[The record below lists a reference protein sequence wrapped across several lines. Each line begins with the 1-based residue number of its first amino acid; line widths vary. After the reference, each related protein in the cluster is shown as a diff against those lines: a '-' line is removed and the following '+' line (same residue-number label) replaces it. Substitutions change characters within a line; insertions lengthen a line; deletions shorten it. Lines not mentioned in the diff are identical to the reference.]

1 MYKKVFPSLLMI
13 LFFGIIID
21 SVIKISHKNNLN
33 NIDSY
38 FEYYSTFFLGCFLVI
53 VAFYCYLQKQNS
65 QVVHNFFYLMYVTG
79 LAISLSKPSSMEL
92 PFSRDMEIL
101 SVSFAPY
108 FLMKFFTHFPVT
120 AKPKFFYKI
129 TAATF
134 WLALII
140 NVINI
145 CTFIRP
151 DHFYADII
159 RIAAIFNIMV
169 ALIACIILII
179 FHLRSNT
186 LWIKN
191 QLYILIFSIGVSFAP
206 VLFLSLIPGEI
217 FDQYSV
223 PYYYSLHS
231 MIVFPITMSYLLTK
245 QEIINF
251 QASFNKHIFPIISI
265 GLTLIFINV
274 IISIVFTLNF
284 NQLALVN
291 ICVLSSLLTYIL
303 IQKLLE
309 PYKRNRWK
317 LKTEAIQREKK
328 IILQQLLDGKYLTVC
343 AKHVIGLLE
352 KVIGINDACIIWKRE
367 RPIVLYQ
374 SGIFNNLQECDR
386 IIDKIIIRKKELGE
400 VIKEDPYYILPLKGR
415 DDVLGWV
422 VVGKKKNF
430 TVIDKEEWLL
440 LEKIQ
445 EDAVELFS
453 NAQALHQ
460 FEKKLRK
467 AQQESDMFNHFN
479 TILLH
484 DLEEEQRKL
493 SIFLHDEVLQS
504 LIFVK
509 NKLQEDSKSYPELDS
524 CLKNVIY
531 NVREMCN
538 HLHPVMVED
547 LGLEPSLQALKKHLQ
562 LNHNVE
568 IELDYQLHLIIL
580 PKELSINMFRVI
592 KELIHNAIKHAS
604 PYKIKVSLTESE
616 GVITIRVEDDGKG
629 FEVANPE
636 SVIGKNGIGL
646 ATVQK
651 RVDLLSGT
659 IDIRSEKDIGTF
671 ITITLPFE
679 GSELIE
685 DKSAIS

>member
-1 MYKKVFPSLLMI
+1 MRKKVFLSLLVI

-21 SVIKISHKNNLN
+21 SVIKISHKNDLN
-33 NIDSY
+33 NIASY
-38 FEYYSTFFLGCFLVI
+38 FEYYSTFFLGCFFVI

-92 PFSRDMEIL
+92 SFPRNLEIL

-108 FLMKFFTHFPVT
+108 FLMKFFTCFPVS

-129 TAATF
+129 TSATF

-145 CTFIRP
+145 YKIIRP
-151 DHFYADII
+151 HHFYADII
-159 RIAAIFNIMV
+159 RIAAILNIMV
-169 ALIACIILII
+169 AVIGSIILII

-186 LWIKN
+186 LWIRN
-191 QLYILIFSIGVSFAP
+191 QLYILIFSIVVSFVP
-206 VLFLSLIPGEI
+206 VIFLSLIPGEI
-217 FDQYSV
+217 FDHYSI

-231 MIVFPITMSYLLTK
+231 MIVFPITMAYLLTK
-245 QEIINF
+245 QEIIDF
-251 QASFNKHIFPIISI
+251 SASFKKHIFPIISI

-317 LKTEAIQREKK
+317 LKTGAIQHEKK
-328 IILQQLLDGKYLTVC
+328 IIFQQLLDGKHLTVC
-343 AKHVIGLLE
+343 AKHIIGLLE

-374 SGIFNNLQECDR
+374 SGSFNNRQECDR
-386 IIDKIIIRKKELGE
+386 IIDTIIIRKKELGE
-400 VIKEDPYYILPLKGR
+400 IIKDDPYYILPLKGR
-415 DDVLGWV
+415 EDVLGWM
-422 VVGKKKNF
+422 VVGKKKNY
-430 TVIDKEEWLL
+430 TIIDKEEWLL

-509 NKLQEDSKSYPELDS
+509 NKLEKDYPELDS

-547 LGLEPSLQALKKHLQ
+547 LGLEPSLQALKKQLQ

-580 PKELSINMFRVI
+580 PKELSINMFRMI

-604 PYKIKVSLTESE
+604 PFKIKVSLTESE

-629 FEVANPE
+629 FEIANPE

-659 IDIRSEKDIGTF
+659 IDIRSKKDIGTF

-679 GSELIE
+679 GSDLIE
-685 DKSAIS
+685 DKGAIS

>member
-1 MYKKVFPSLLMI
+1 MRKKVFPSLLVI

-21 SVIKISHKNNLN
+21 SVIKISHKNDLN
-33 NIDSY
+33 NIASY
-38 FEYYSTFFLGCFLVI
+38 FEYYSTFFLGCFFVI

-79 LAISLSKPSSMEL
+79 LAISLSKPASMEL
-92 PFSRDMEIL
+92 SFPRNLELL

-108 FLMKFFTHFPVT
+108 FLMKFFTCFPVS

-129 TAATF
+129 TSATF

-145 CTFIRP
+145 YKIIRP
-151 DHFYADII
+151 HYFYADII
-159 RIAAIFNIMV
+159 RIAVILNIMV
-169 ALIACIILII
+169 AVIASIILII

-186 LWIKN
+186 LWIRN
-191 QLYILIFSIGVSFAP
+191 QLYILIFSIVVSFAP
-206 VLFLSLIPGEI
+206 VIFLSLIPGEI
-217 FDQYSV
+217 FDHYSI

-317 LKTEAIQREKK
+317 LKTGAIQREKK
-328 IILQQLLDGKYLTVC
+328 IIFQQLLDGKHLTVC
-343 AKHVIGLLE
+343 AKHIIGLLE

-374 SGIFNNLQECDR
+374 SGSFNNRQECDR
-386 IIDKIIIRKKELGE
+386 IIDTIIIRKKELGE
-400 VIKEDPYYILPLKGR
+400 IIKDDPYYILPLKGR
-415 DDVLGWV
+415 EDVLGWM
-422 VVGKKKNF
+422 VVGKKKNY
-430 TVIDKEEWLL
+430 TIIDKEEWLL

-460 FEKKLRK
+460 FEEKLRK

-509 NKLQEDSKSYPELDS
+509 NKLEKDYPELDS

-547 LGLEPSLQALKKHLQ
+547 LGLEPSLQALKKQLQ

-580 PKELSINMFRVI
+580 PKELSINMFRMI

>member
-1 MYKKVFPSLLMI
+1 MRKKVFLSLLVI

-21 SVIKISHKNNLN
+21 SVIKISHKNDLN
-33 NIDSY
+33 NIASY
-38 FEYYSTFFLGCFLVI
+38 FEYYSTFFLGCFFVI

-92 PFSRDMEIL
+92 SFQRNLEIL

-108 FLMKFFTHFPVT
+108 FLMKFFTCFPVS

-129 TAATF
+129 TSATF

-145 CTFIRP
+145 YKIIRP
-151 DHFYADII
+151 HHFYADII
-159 RIAAIFNIMV
+159 RIAAILNIMV
-169 ALIACIILII
+169 AVIGSIILII

-186 LWIKN
+186 LWIRN
-191 QLYILIFSIGVSFAP
+191 QLYILIFSIVVSFVP
-206 VLFLSLIPGEI
+206 VIFLSLIPGEI
-217 FDQYSV
+217 FDHYSI

-231 MIVFPITMSYLLTK
+231 MIVFPITMAYLLTK
-245 QEIINF
+245 QEIIDF
-251 QASFNKHIFPIISI
+251 SASFKKHIFPIISI

-317 LKTEAIQREKK
+317 LKTGAIQHEKK
-328 IILQQLLDGKYLTVC
+328 IIFQQLLDGKHLTVC
-343 AKHVIGLLE
+343 AKHIIGLLE

-374 SGIFNNLQECDR
+374 SGSFNNRQECDR
-386 IIDKIIIRKKELGE
+386 IIDTIIIRKKELGE
-400 VIKEDPYYILPLKGR
+400 IIKDDPYYILPLKGR
-415 DDVLGWV
+415 EDVLGWM
-422 VVGKKKNF
+422 VVGKKKNY
-430 TVIDKEEWLL
+430 TIIDKEEWLL

-509 NKLQEDSKSYPELDS
+509 NKLEKDYPELDS

-547 LGLEPSLQALKKHLQ
+547 LGLEPSLQALKKQLQ

-580 PKELSINMFRVI
+580 PKELSINMFRMI

-604 PYKIKVSLTESE
+604 PFKIKVSLTESE

-629 FEVANPE
+629 FEIANPE

-659 IDIRSEKDIGTF
+659 IDIRSKKDIGTF

-679 GSELIE
+679 GSDLIE
-685 DKSAIS
+685 DKGAIS

>member
-1 MYKKVFPSLLMI
+1 MRKKVFLSLLVI

-21 SVIKISHKNNLN
+21 SVIKISHKNDLN
-33 NIDSY
+33 NIPSY
-38 FEYYSTFFLGCFLVI
+38 FEYYSTFFLGCFFVI

-92 PFSRDMEIL
+92 SFPRNLEIL

-108 FLMKFFTHFPVT
+108 FLMKFFTCFPVS

-129 TAATF
+129 TSATF

-145 CTFIRP
+145 YKIIRP
-151 DHFYADII
+151 HYFYADII
-159 RIAAIFNIMV
+159 RIAVILNIMV
-169 ALIACIILII
+169 AVIASIILII

-186 LWIKN
+186 LWIRN
-191 QLYILIFSIGVSFAP
+191 QLYILIFSIVVSFAP
-206 VLFLSLIPGEI
+206 VIFLSLIPGGI
-217 FDQYSV
+217 FDHYSI
-223 PYYYSLHS
+223 PYYYSLHC

-251 QASFNKHIFPIISI
+251 SASFNKYIFSISSI

-303 IQKLLE
+303 IQKQLE

-317 LKTEAIQREKK
+317 LKIGAIQREKK
-328 IILQQLLDGKYLTVC
+328 IIFQQLLDGKHLTVC
-343 AKHVIGLLE
+343 AKHIIGLLE

-374 SGIFNNLQECDR
+374 SGSFNNRQECDR
-386 IIDKIIIRKKELGE
+386 IIDTIIIRKKELGE
-400 VIKEDPYYILPLKGR
+400 IIKDDPYYILPLKGR
-415 DDVLGWV
+415 EDVLGWM
-422 VVGKKKNF
+422 VVGKKKNY

-509 NKLQEDSKSYPELDS
+509 NKLEKDYPELDS
-524 CLKNVIY
+524 CLKNVIH

-547 LGLEPSLQALKKHLQ
+547 LGLEPSLQALKKQLQ

-580 PKELSINMFRVI
+580 PKELSINMFRMI

>member
-1 MYKKVFPSLLMI
+1 MRKKVFLSLLVI

-21 SVIKISHKNNLN
+21 SVIKISHKNDLN
-33 NIDSY
+33 NIASY
-38 FEYYSTFFLGCFLVI
+38 FEYYSTFFLGCFFVI

-92 PFSRDMEIL
+92 SFPRNLEIL

-108 FLMKFFTHFPVT
+108 FLMKFFTCFPVS

-129 TAATF
+129 TSATF

-145 CTFIRP
+145 YKIIRP
-151 DHFYADII
+151 HHFYADII
-159 RIAAIFNIMV
+159 RIAAILNIMV
-169 ALIACIILII
+169 AVIGSIILII

-186 LWIKN
+186 LWIRN
-191 QLYILIFSIGVSFAP
+191 QLYILIFSIVVSFVP
-206 VLFLSLIPGEI
+206 VIFLSLILGEI
-217 FDQYSV
+217 FDHYSI

-231 MIVFPITMSYLLTK
+231 MIVFPITMAYLLTK
-245 QEIINF
+245 QEIIDF
-251 QASFNKHIFPIISI
+251 SASFKKHIFPIISI

-317 LKTEAIQREKK
+317 LKTGAIQHEKK
-328 IILQQLLDGKYLTVC
+328 IIFQQLLDGKHLTVC
-343 AKHVIGLLE
+343 AKHIIGLLE

-374 SGIFNNLQECDR
+374 SGSFNNRQECDR
-386 IIDKIIIRKKELGE
+386 IIDTIIIRKKELGE
-400 VIKEDPYYILPLKGR
+400 IIKDDPYYILPLKGR
-415 DDVLGWV
+415 EDVLGWM
-422 VVGKKKNF
+422 VVGKKKNY
-430 TVIDKEEWLL
+430 TIIDKEEWLL

-509 NKLQEDSKSYPELDS
+509 NKLEKDYPELDS

-547 LGLEPSLQALKKHLQ
+547 LGLEPSLQALKKQLQ

-580 PKELSINMFRVI
+580 PKELSINMFRMI

-604 PYKIKVSLTESE
+604 PFKIKVSLTESE

-629 FEVANPE
+629 FEIANPE

-659 IDIRSEKDIGTF
+659 IDIRSKKDIGTF

-679 GSELIE
+679 GSDLIE
-685 DKSAIS
+685 DKGAIS

>member
-1 MYKKVFPSLLMI
+1 MRKKVFLSLLVI

-21 SVIKISHKNNLN
+21 SVIKISHKNDLN
-33 NIDSY
+33 NIPSY
-38 FEYYSTFFLGCFLVI
+38 FEYYSTFFLGCFFVI

-92 PFSRDMEIL
+92 SFPRNLEIL

-108 FLMKFFTHFPVT
+108 FLMKFFTCFPVS

-129 TAATF
+129 TSATF

-145 CTFIRP
+145 YKIIRP
-151 DHFYADII
+151 HHIYADII
-159 RIAAIFNIMV
+159 RIAAILNIMV
-169 ALIACIILII
+169 AVIGSIILII

-186 LWIKN
+186 LWIRN
-191 QLYILIFSIGVSFAP
+191 QLYILIFSILVSFAP
-206 VLFLSLIPGEI
+206 VIFLSLISGEI
-217 FDQYSV
+217 FDHYSI

-231 MIVFPITMSYLLTK
+231 MIVFPITMAYLLTK
-245 QEIINF
+245 QEIIDF
-251 QASFNKHIFPIISI
+251 SASFKKHIFPIISI

-317 LKTEAIQREKK
+317 LKTGAIQREKK
-328 IILQQLLDGKYLTVC
+328 IIFQQLLDGKHLTVC
-343 AKHVIGLLE
+343 AKHIIGLLE

-367 RPIVLYQ
+367 RPIILYQ
-374 SGIFNNLQECDR
+374 SGSFNNRQECDR
-386 IIDKIIIRKKELGE
+386 IIDTIIIRKKELGE
-400 VIKEDPYYILPLKGR
+400 IIKDDPYYILPLKGR
-415 DDVLGWV
+415 EDVLGWM

-493 SIFLHDEVLQS
+493 SIFLHDEILQS

-509 NKLQEDSKSYPELDS
+509 NKLEKDYPELDS

-547 LGLEPSLQALKKHLQ
+547 LGLEPSLQALKKQLQ

-580 PKELSINMFRVI
+580 PKELSINMFRMI

-629 FEVANPE
+629 FEIANPG

-679 GSELIE
+679 GSDLIE
-685 DKSAIS
+685 DKGAIS

>member
-1 MYKKVFPSLLMI
+1 MRKKVFLSLLVI

-21 SVIKISHKNNLN
+21 SVIKISHKNDLN
-33 NIDSY
+33 NIASY
-38 FEYYSTFFLGCFLVI
+38 FEYYSTFFLGCFFVI

-92 PFSRDMEIL
+92 SFPRNLEIL

-108 FLMKFFTHFPVT
+108 FLMKFFTCFPVS

-129 TAATF
+129 TSATF

-145 CTFIRP
+145 YKIIRP
-151 DHFYADII
+151 HHFYADII
-159 RIAAIFNIMV
+159 RIAAILNIMV
-169 ALIACIILII
+169 AVIGSIILII

-186 LWIKN
+186 LWIRN
-191 QLYILIFSIGVSFAP
+191 QLYILIFSIVVSFVP
-206 VLFLSLIPGEI
+206 VIFLSLIPGEI
-217 FDQYSV
+217 FDHYSI

-231 MIVFPITMSYLLTK
+231 MIVFPITMAYLLTK
-245 QEIINF
+245 QEIIDF
-251 QASFNKHIFPIISI
+251 SASFKKHIFPIISI

-309 PYKRNRWK
+309 PYKNRWK
-317 LKTEAIQREKK
+317 LKTGAIQHEKK
-328 IILQQLLDGKYLTVC
+328 IIFQQLLDGKHLTVC
-343 AKHVIGLLE
+343 AKHIIGLLE

-374 SGIFNNLQECDR
+374 SGSFNNRQECDR
-386 IIDKIIIRKKELGE
+386 IIDTIIIRKKELGE
-400 VIKEDPYYILPLKGR
+400 IIKDDPYYILPLKGR
-415 DDVLGWV
+415 EDVLGWM
-422 VVGKKKNF
+422 VVGKKKNY
-430 TVIDKEEWLL
+430 TIIDKEEWLL

-509 NKLQEDSKSYPELDS
+509 NKLEKDYPELDS

-547 LGLEPSLQALKKHLQ
+547 LGLEPSLQALKKQLQ

-580 PKELSINMFRVI
+580 PKELSINMFRMI

-604 PYKIKVSLTESE
+604 PFKIKVSLTESE

-629 FEVANPE
+629 FEIANPE

-659 IDIRSEKDIGTF
+659 IDIRSKKDIGTF

-679 GSELIE
+679 GSDLIE
-685 DKSAIS
+685 DKGAIS

>member
-1 MYKKVFPSLLMI
+1 MRKKVFPSLLVI

-21 SVIKISHKNNLN
+21 SVIKISHKNDLN
-33 NIDSY
+33 NIASY
-38 FEYYSTFFLGCFLVI
+38 FEYYSTFFLGCFFVI

-79 LAISLSKPSSMEL
+79 LAISLSKPASMEL
-92 PFSRDMEIL
+92 SFPRNLELL

-108 FLMKFFTHFPVT
+108 FLMKFFTCFPVS

-129 TAATF
+129 TSATF

-145 CTFIRP
+145 YKIIRP
-151 DHFYADII
+151 HYFYADII
-159 RIAAIFNIMV
+159 RIAVILNIMV
-169 ALIACIILII
+169 AVIASIILII

-186 LWIKN
+186 LWIRN
-191 QLYILIFSIGVSFAP
+191 QLYILIFSIVVSFAP
-206 VLFLSLIPGEI
+206 VIFLSLIPGEI
-217 FDQYSV
+217 FDHYSI

-317 LKTEAIQREKK
+317 LKTGAIQREKK
-328 IILQQLLDGKYLTVC
+328 IIFQQLLDGKHLTVC
-343 AKHVIGLLE
+343 AKHIIGLLE

-374 SGIFNNLQECDR
+374 SGSFNNRQECDR
-386 IIDKIIIRKKELGE
+386 IIDTIIIRKKELGE
-400 VIKEDPYYILPLKGR
+400 IIKDDPYYILPLKGR
-415 DDVLGWV
+415 EDVLGWM
-422 VVGKKKNF
+422 VVGKKKNY
-430 TVIDKEEWLL
+430 TIIDKEEWLL

-460 FEKKLRK
+460 FEEKLRK

-509 NKLQEDSKSYPELDS
+509 NKLEKDYPELDS

-547 LGLEPSLQALKKHLQ
+547 LGLEPSLQALKKQLQ

-580 PKELSINMFRVI
+580 PKELSINMFRMI

-629 FEVANPE
+629 FEITNPE

-659 IDIRSEKDIGTF
+659 IDIHSENNIGTI
-671 ITITLPFE
+671 ITIKLPFE
-679 GSELIE
+679 GSDLIE
-685 DKSAIS
+685 DKGAIS

>member
-1 MYKKVFPSLLMI
+1 MRKKVFLSLLVI

-21 SVIKISHKNNLN
+21 SVIKISHKNDLN
-33 NIDSY
+33 NIPSY
-38 FEYYSTFFLGCFLVI
+38 FEYYSTFFLGCFFVI

-92 PFSRDMEIL
+92 SFPRNLEIL

-108 FLMKFFTHFPVT
+108 FLMKFFTCFPVS

-129 TAATF
+129 TSATF

-145 CTFIRP
+145 YKIIRP
-151 DHFYADII
+151 HYFYEDII
-159 RIAAIFNIMV
+159 RIAVILNIMV
-169 ALIACIILII
+169 AVIASIILII

-186 LWIKN
+186 LWIRN
-191 QLYILIFSIGVSFAP
+191 QLYILIFSIVVSFAP
-206 VLFLSLIPGEI
+206 VIFLSLIPGGI
-217 FDQYSV
+217 FDHYSI
-223 PYYYSLHS
+223 PYYYSLHC

-251 QASFNKHIFPIISI
+251 SASFNKYIFPIISI

-317 LKTEAIQREKK
+317 LKTGAIQREKK
-328 IILQQLLDGKYLTVC
+328 IIFQQLLDGKHLTVC
-343 AKHVIGLLE
+343 AKHIIGLLE
-352 KVIGINDACIIWKRE
+352 KVIGINDACIVWKRE

-374 SGIFNNLQECDR
+374 SGSFNNRQECDR
-386 IIDKIIIRKKELGE
+386 IIDTIIIRKKELGE
-400 VIKEDPYYILPLKGR
+400 IIKDAPYYILPLKGR
-415 DDVLGWV
+415 EDVLGWM

-509 NKLQEDSKSYPELDS
+509 NKLEKDYPELDS

-547 LGLEPSLQALKKHLQ
+547 LGLEPSLQALKKQLQ

-580 PKELSINMFRVI
+580 PKELSINMFRMI

-629 FEVANPE
+629 FEIANPG

-671 ITITLPFE
+671 ITITLPFG
-679 GSELIE
+679 GSDLIE
-685 DKSAIS
+685 DKGTIS

>member
-1 MYKKVFPSLLMI
+1 M
-13 LFFGIIID
+13 
-21 SVIKISHKNNLN
+21 
-33 NIDSY
+33 
-38 FEYYSTFFLGCFLVI
+38 
-53 VAFYCYLQKQNS
+53 
-65 QVVHNFFYLMYVTG
+65 
-79 LAISLSKPSSMEL
+79 
-92 PFSRDMEIL
+92 
-101 SVSFAPY
+101 
-108 FLMKFFTHFPVT
+108 
-120 AKPKFFYKI
+120 
-129 TAATF
+129 
-134 WLALII
+134 
-140 NVINI
+140 
-145 CTFIRP
+145 
-151 DHFYADII
+151 
-159 RIAAIFNIMV
+159 
-169 ALIACIILII
+169 
-179 FHLRSNT
+179 
-186 LWIKN
+186 
-191 QLYILIFSIGVSFAP
+191 
-206 VLFLSLIPGEI
+206 
-217 FDQYSV
+217 
-223 PYYYSLHS
+223 
-231 MIVFPITMSYLLTK
+231 
-245 QEIINF
+245 
-251 QASFNKHIFPIISI
+251 
-265 GLTLIFINV
+265 
-274 IISIVFTLNF
+274 NF

-317 LKTEAIQREKK
+317 LKTGAIQHEKK
-328 IILQQLLDGKYLTVC
+328 IIFQQLLDGKHLTVC
-343 AKHVIGLLE
+343 AKHIIGLLE

-374 SGIFNNLQECDR
+374 SGSFNNRQECDR
-386 IIDKIIIRKKELGE
+386 IIDTIIIRKKELGE
-400 VIKEDPYYILPLKGR
+400 IIKDDPYYILPLKGR
-415 DDVLGWV
+415 EDVLGWM
-422 VVGKKKNF
+422 VVGKKKNY
-430 TVIDKEEWLL
+430 TIIDKEEWLL

-509 NKLQEDSKSYPELDS
+509 NKLEKDYPELDS

-547 LGLEPSLQALKKHLQ
+547 LGLEPSLQALKKQLQ

-580 PKELSINMFRVI
+580 PKELSINMFRMI

-604 PYKIKVSLTESE
+604 PFKIKVSLTESE

-629 FEVANPE
+629 FEIANPE

-659 IDIRSEKDIGTF
+659 IDIRSKKDIGTF

-679 GSELIE
+679 GSDLIE
-685 DKSAIS
+685 DKGAIS

>member
-1 MYKKVFPSLLMI
+1 MRKKVFLSLLVI

-21 SVIKISHKNNLN
+21 SVIKISHKNDLN
-33 NIDSY
+33 NIASY
-38 FEYYSTFFLGCFLVI
+38 FEYYSTFFLGCFFVI

-92 PFSRDMEIL
+92 SFPRNLEIL

-108 FLMKFFTHFPVT
+108 FLMKFFTCFPVS

-129 TAATF
+129 TSATF

-145 CTFIRP
+145 YKIIRP
-151 DHFYADII
+151 HHFYADII
-159 RIAAIFNIMV
+159 RIAAILNIMV
-169 ALIACIILII
+169 AVIGSIILII

-186 LWIKN
+186 LWIRN
-191 QLYILIFSIGVSFAP
+191 QLYILIFSIVVSFVP
-206 VLFLSLIPGEI
+206 VIFLSLIPGEI
-217 FDQYSV
+217 FDHYSI

-231 MIVFPITMSYLLTK
+231 MIVFPITMAYLLTK
-245 QEIINF
+245 QEIIDF
-251 QASFNKHIFPIISI
+251 SASFKKHIFPIISI

-317 LKTEAIQREKK
+317 LKTRAIQYEKK
-328 IILQQLLDGKYLTVC
+328 IIFQQLLDGKHLTVC
-343 AKHVIGLLE
+343 AKHIIGLLE

-374 SGIFNNLQECDR
+374 SGSFNNRQECDR
-386 IIDKIIIRKKELGE
+386 IIDTIIIRKKELGE
-400 VIKEDPYYILPLKGR
+400 IIKDDPYYILPLKGR
-415 DDVLGWV
+415 EDVLGWM
-422 VVGKKKNF
+422 VVGKKKNY
-430 TVIDKEEWLL
+430 TIIDKEEWLL

-509 NKLQEDSKSYPELDS
+509 NKLEKDYPELDS

-547 LGLEPSLQALKKHLQ
+547 LGLEPSLQALKKQLQ

-580 PKELSINMFRVI
+580 PKELSINMFRMI

-604 PYKIKVSLTESE
+604 PFKIKVSLTESE

-629 FEVANPE
+629 FEIANPE

-659 IDIRSEKDIGTF
+659 IDIRSKKDIGTF

-679 GSELIE
+679 GSDLIE
-685 DKSAIS
+685 DKGAIS

>member
-1 MYKKVFPSLLMI
+1 
-13 LFFGIIID
+13 
-21 SVIKISHKNNLN
+21 
-33 NIDSY
+33 
-38 FEYYSTFFLGCFLVI
+38 
-53 VAFYCYLQKQNS
+53 
-65 QVVHNFFYLMYVTG
+65 
-79 LAISLSKPSSMEL
+79 
-92 PFSRDMEIL
+92 
-101 SVSFAPY
+101 
-108 FLMKFFTHFPVT
+108 
-120 AKPKFFYKI
+120 
-129 TAATF
+129 
-134 WLALII
+134 
-140 NVINI
+140 
-145 CTFIRP
+145 
-151 DHFYADII
+151 
-159 RIAAIFNIMV
+159 MV

-231 MIVFPITMSYLLTK
+231 MIVFPITMAYLLTK
-245 QEIINF
+245 QEIIDF
-251 QASFNKHIFPIISI
+251 TASFDKYIFSISSI
-265 GLTLIFINV
+265 GLILILINIFISFLLN
-274 IISIVFTLNF
+274 LNF
-284 NQLALVN
+284 QQLVLVN
-291 ICVLSSLLTYIL
+291 ICVLTSLLTYIL
-303 IQKLLE
+303 LQKLLE

-509 NKLQEDSKSYPELDS
+509 NKLEKDYPELDS

-547 LGLEPSLQALKKHLQ
+547 LGLEPSLQALKKQLQ

-580 PKELSINMFRVI
+580 PKDLSINMFRMI

-604 PYKIKVSLTESE
+604 PYQIKVSLTKSE
-616 GVITIRVEDDGKG
+616 GVLTIRVEDDGKG
-629 FEVANPE
+629 FEIANLE

-651 RVDLLSGT
+651 RVNLLSGT
-659 IDIRSEKDIGTF
+659 IDIRSENNIGTF

-679 GSELIE
+679 GSDLN
-685 DKSAIS
+685 

>member
-1 MYKKVFPSLLMI
+1 MRKKVFLSLLVI

-21 SVIKISHKNNLN
+21 SVIKISHKNDLN
-33 NIDSY
+33 NIASY
-38 FEYYSTFFLGCFLVI
+38 FEYYSTFFLGCFFVI

-92 PFSRDMEIL
+92 SFPRNLEIL

-108 FLMKFFTHFPVT
+108 FLMKFFTCFPVS

-129 TAATF
+129 TSATF

-145 CTFIRP
+145 YKIIRP
-151 DHFYADII
+151 HHFYADII
-159 RIAAIFNIMV
+159 RIAAILNIMV
-169 ALIACIILII
+169 AVIGSIILII

-186 LWIKN
+186 LWIRN
-191 QLYILIFSIGVSFAP
+191 QLYILIFSIVVSFVP
-206 VLFLSLIPGEI
+206 VIFLSLIPGEI
-217 FDQYSV
+217 FDRYSI

-231 MIVFPITMSYLLTK
+231 MIVFPITMAYLLTK
-245 QEIINF
+245 QEIIDF
-251 QASFNKHIFPIISI
+251 SASFKKHIFPIISI

-317 LKTEAIQREKK
+317 LKTGAIQHEKK
-328 IILQQLLDGKYLTVC
+328 IIFQQLLDGKHLTVC
-343 AKHVIGLLE
+343 AKHIIGLLE

-374 SGIFNNLQECDR
+374 SGSFNNRQECDR
-386 IIDKIIIRKKELGE
+386 IIDTIIIRKKELGE
-400 VIKEDPYYILPLKGR
+400 IIKDDPYYILPLKGR
-415 DDVLGWV
+415 EDVLGWM
-422 VVGKKKNF
+422 VVGKKKNY
-430 TVIDKEEWLL
+430 TIIDKEEWLL

-509 NKLQEDSKSYPELDS
+509 NKLEKDYPELDS

-547 LGLEPSLQALKKHLQ
+547 LGLEPSLQALKKQLQ

-580 PKELSINMFRVI
+580 PKELSINMFRMI

-604 PYKIKVSLTESE
+604 PFKIKVSLTESE

-629 FEVANPE
+629 FEIANPE

-659 IDIRSEKDIGTF
+659 IDIRSKKDIGTF

-679 GSELIE
+679 GSDLIE
-685 DKSAIS
+685 DKGAIS